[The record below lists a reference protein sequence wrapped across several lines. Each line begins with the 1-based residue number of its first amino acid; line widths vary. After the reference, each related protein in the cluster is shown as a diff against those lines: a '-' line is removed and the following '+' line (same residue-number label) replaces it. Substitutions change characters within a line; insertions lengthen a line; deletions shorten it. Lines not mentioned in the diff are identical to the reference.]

1 MAVEFLVAFHS
12 RVTAR
17 QRVTANQW
25 GLLWHYMILAFL
37 RKPDRG
43 WKVEGYEPN
52 WMRWDVMMCDKV
64 RQDVTWVWA
73 WWVWCL
79 GMWSLLT
86 KGLHWQMMMWV
97 FWQVVQFQAILESAE
112 DEYMFWHH
120 LSWMTGKYKIWSNRW
135 GLSSTEEP
143 IQILNQGL
151 LPAFRGR
158 EIWLE
163 RGTHGQGTLWS
174 RRVPISRNTYPSGHM
189 THLGLSMMEV
199 KHQYCHDNREGAH
212 GHDRLEIYTW
222 NHRRKPGQP

>member
-1 MAVEFLVAFHS
+1 MGFVMTLYDPCLPQKAWS
-12 RVTAR
+12 RVKGG
-17 QRVTANQW
+17 RVRTKLNEV
-25 GLLWHYMILAFL
+25 GCH
-37 RKPDRG
+37 D
-43 WKVEGYEPN
+43 
-52 WMRWDVMMCDKV
+52 V
-64 RQDVTWVWA
+64 RQGTAGCDVG
-73 WWVWCL
+73 L
-79 GMWSLLT
+79 GMVGMVSLEQRSLLT

-97 FWQVVQFQAILESAE
+97 FWQVVQFQAILGSAE

-120 LSWMTGKYKIWSNRW
+120 LSWMTGKYKIWSNGC

-158 EIWLE
+158 EIWFE
-163 RGTHGQGTLWS
+163 RGTHGQGTMWS
-174 RRVPISRNTYPSGHM
+174 RRVPIPRNTYPSGHM

-199 KHQYCHDNREGAH
+199 KHQYCHANREGAH